1 MEEVQTKLNVVFT
14 LYFFLM
20 LLTKTIDQQPLLGFV
35 RASPVGEVFPQRR
48 DDVPQ
53 RRDGAARVLDD
64 GVRGRAARLVR
75 HATPPVWLH
84 HTESGQTLQGSFSAV
99 LKPNFATKYSLES
112 SRRDLT
118 QALRFPS
125 LQSQT
130 AKNCRTC

>member
-35 RASPVGEVFPQRR
+35 RASPVGQVFPQRR

-99 LKPNFATKYSLES
+99 SKQASKQAGTFGPSQKRKETQVYLRATKMH
-112 SRRDLT
+112 LT
-118 QALRFPS
+118 
-125 LQSQT
+125 
-130 AKNCRTC
+130 